1 MTIAAPSSLEFRAV
15 TKRYGAVTAV
25 DDVSFTIAPGTLV
38 TLLGP
43 SGCGKTTTLRLIAGL
58 EIASQGRILIGDE
71 DVTTLSASERDVS
84 MVFQSY
90 ALFPHMSV
98 LDNVAYGPTVQGAP
112 KRQARELA
120 QEKLALVGLSGLE
133 KRSPSELSGGQQ
145 QRVAVARAL
154 VLEPKVLLFDEPLS
168 NLDAKLRR
176 RVREDIRELQQKLNL
191 TVAYVT
197 HDQEEA
203 LAVSDRIIVMSN
215 ATIAQIGTPRELYE
229 EPASL
234 FVADFI
240 GDANLIDAEVIEE
253 RGERA
258 LVRLGP
264 LEVELA
270 RRGARKGPVKVA
282 VRPDAVTIGAAPDGA
297 GPANGAAV
305 AATVVKGS
313 YSGPPHRVHARDAA
327 RGALRRRPP
336 HPRPAARRHRGD
348 DRLLRGHGGAAVA
361 VAATAV
367 ACLPSARRGLSQ
379 RRAAPAPGSG
389 GMITWRARATGR
401 CRPASSRSPRTT
413 PTISSARWPP
423 WSASRATVPADAF
436 TAADARHRARRQR
449 RADPRDGLVL
459 TIGYL
464 ITEAE
469 TVWLITGDGRAVQGH
484 VLGYDQATGFGL
496 VQALG
501 RLDLPALALGD
512 SKARRLG
519 ERVVVAGAGGRPR
532 SVAARIVAKQEFA
545 GYWEYVLDEAIFT
558 APAHPHWG
566 GTALIGPAGDL
577 HRHRLAA
584 APAVAARQ
592 AGPASSTWSCRSTS
606 SSRSS
611 TDLLTLGRPNRPP
624 GPGSGC
630 SPPRPTTRSMVVG
643 LAEAARPSAPACEV
657 GDVVLAVRGPRL
669 RNLAGFFRRV
679 WALGHAGVEVPL
691 TIERDGRSADIAV
704 ASGDRNALPEGA
716 APALRSGG
724 CKAFR
729 RRRGAWRGRSDG
741 RR

>member
-1 MTIAAPSSLEFRAV
+1 MTTAAPSSLEFRAV

-98 LDNVAYGPTVQGAP
+98 LDNVAYGPTVQGAS

-176 RVREDIRELQQKLNL
+176 RVREDIRQLQQKLNL

-215 ATIAQIGTPRELYE
+215 AKIAQIGTPRELYE
-229 EPASL
+229 EPSSL

-282 VRPDAVTIGAAPDGA
+282 VRPDAVTIGAAPDRRRA
-297 GPANGAAV
+297 GERRRRRGNRRQGFLF
-305 AATVVKGS
+305 GS
-313 YSGPPHRVHARDAA
+313 PYRVHAGDAA

-361 VAATAV
+361 
-367 ACLPSARRGLSQ
+367 G
-379 RRAAPAPGSG
+379 
-389 GMITWRARATGR
+389 
-401 CRPASSRSPRTT
+401 
-413 PTISSARWPP
+413 
-423 WSASRATVPADAF
+423 
-436 TAADARHRARRQR
+436 
-449 RADPRDGLVL
+449 
-459 TIGYL
+459 
-464 ITEAE
+464 
-469 TVWLITGDGRAVQGH
+469 
-484 VLGYDQATGFGL
+484 
-496 VQALG
+496 
-501 RLDLPALALGD
+501 
-512 SKARRLG
+512 
-519 ERVVVAGAGGRPR
+519 
-532 SVAARIVAKQEFA
+532 
-545 GYWEYVLDEAIFT
+545 
-558 APAHPHWG
+558 
-566 GTALIGPAGDL
+566 
-577 HRHRLAA
+577 
-584 APAVAARQ
+584 
-592 AGPASSTWSCRSTS
+592 
-606 SSRSS
+606 
-611 TDLLTLGRPNRPP
+611 
-624 GPGSGC
+624 
-630 SPPRPTTRSMVVG
+630 
-643 LAEAARPSAPACEV
+643 AARPRACQARGGAYLSV
-657 GDVVLAVRGPRL
+657 G
-669 RNLAGFFRRV
+669 
-679 WALGHAGVEVPL
+679 
-691 TIERDGRSADIAV
+691 
-704 ASGDRNALPEGA
+704 
-716 APALRSGG
+716 
-724 CKAFR
+724 R
-729 RRRGAWRGRSDG
+729 RRRPAREG
-741 RR
+741 